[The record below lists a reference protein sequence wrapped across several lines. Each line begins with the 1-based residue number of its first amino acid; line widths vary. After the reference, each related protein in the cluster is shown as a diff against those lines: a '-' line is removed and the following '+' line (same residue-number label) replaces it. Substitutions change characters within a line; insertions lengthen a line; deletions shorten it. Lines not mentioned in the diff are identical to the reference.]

1 MNPIRNTVNRTFSL
15 DPLSVI
21 CLEDVRVKHRMNQ
34 SETVRTAVKVL
45 KAMLDEPDAAAKIT
59 KLVNKAV
66 K

>member
-1 MNPIRNTVNRTFSL
+1 MKPNRNTVNRTFSL
-15 DPLSVI
+15 DPVSVI
-21 CLEDVRVKHRMNQ
+21 CLEDVRVKHRMTQ

-45 KAMLDEPDAAAKIT
+45 KALLEEPDASAKIN